1 MRFAPIPWPLAC
13 GLVAG
18 IIVADVSALDVA
30 SAANEKAAMGAASA
44 GVAAAHSDTTSSGQ
58 FLRRP
63 DIHGD
68 QLVFTSEGDLWLGS
82 VQEGTAFRITSDEGY
97 EGPAFFSP
105 DGARLAF
112 SAQYDGATDVYVM
125 NVQGGSPERL
135 TWAPSGVTVL
145 GWTPD
150 GAGIVF
156 RSRWDGA
163 KMRSR
168 LFTVSASGGSP
179 TELPVPYGEF
189 ASIAADGQIA
199 YVPVSA
205 EWQHWKRYRGGL
217 ADDIWLAEPSTGEF
231 TRLTDDAGVDTEPV
245 WVGNDLYMVSERDGL
260 ANLFQLDPASG
271 AATAA
276 TQFTEYDVR
285 YPNTDGTRIVFE
297 HGDGIALY
305 DPASGAT
312 RDLELDLRSDR
323 IHARPRRVS
332 ALDELFGVD
341 LGPTGKRLLVS
352 SRGQILSA
360 PAEKGDV
367 RVVTAVDGVRCQYP
381 AWSPDASTIA
391 YVSDESGEEQIWLL
405 TTTDEGVP
413 TPKQLTK
420 DHQGP
425 LGPIAWSPDGSRLLT
440 SDRELRILL
449 VDAKT
454 GAMKTVAQLDRGGSY
469 DFTLDQYRFS
479 PDGKW
484 VAYSFLEP
492 NWNWT
497 VQLYEIATGKMTRV
511 TSPEMSSYA
520 PAFDAEGKYLYF
532 LSDREYANTYSQ
544 GNRYYSFRDMT
555 KVSLVTL
562 SKETESPFLEKNDE
576 EGAGDD
582 SEDGE
587 NGKGKDKDED
597 KGKDDG
603 KKKGKSGTPELPKMT
618 VDVDGIAA
626 RVDEVPMPAARY
638 TAVEPVEGKLLVE
651 SFLSRG
657 ADDDEDEGRGNR
669 RLQSFDLEEKE
680 AKDLVGRLEEF
691 DLSFDR
697 KKLLIRQGRN
707 FTVMDATAGEMPKD
721 DGAVDTQGWTLTVD
735 PEAEWRQIF
744 HESWRVVRDFFYAP
758 NMHGVDWN
766 AVRTKYEPMLGA
778 VAVRSDLTF
787 VLGEMMAELNCGH
800 AYVGGGDQTRPRFT
814 PLGYLGADFEA
825 VPGATP
831 AYRITKILPGDGFD
845 LDARS
850 PLLTPGVDVSVGDYI
865 LAVSGRPV
873 RTDQDLR
880 ALLVGTGGRWITLT
894 VNSKPSLEG
903 ARDVLVEPMSS
914 ERRARYFDWV
924 ESRREYVRTNGGEN
938 LGYVHIPDMSG
949 RGLQEFA
956 KHYYA
961 NLDRD
966 GLVYD
971 VRFNGGGWIN
981 AMLLLQMSSP
991 QYSFFK
997 PRHGA
1002 SWSRQD
1008 WAFPGYGV
1016 ALCNDQS
1023 GSNAEEF
1030 SDAFQRLGIGPLIGT
1045 RSWGGEVGS
1054 GGGYTLVDGGW
1065 IFPPN
1070 YAAWV
1075 PEGEW
1080 IIEGIG
1086 VRPDVEVEDDPS
1098 AYMQGRDPQLDAAID
1113 YLKKRIAESPVPRP
1127 TPPPYPDKSKGGS
1140 DRW

>member
-1 MRFAPIPWPLAC
+1 MRFLPTPWPVVR
-13 GLVAG
+13 GFVAG
-18 IIVADVSALDVA
+18 
-30 SAANEKAAMGAASA
+30 AATLAIAITNLPATSWAAGTDAQ
-44 GVAAAHSDTTSSGQ
+44 Q

-82 VQEGTAFRITSDEGY
+82 ASSGTAFRITSDEGY
-97 EGPAFFSP
+97 EGPAYFSP
-105 DGARLAF
+105 DGTRIAF

-125 NVQGGSPERL
+125 SVQGGSPERL

-150 GAGIVF
+150 GSGIVF
-156 RSRWDGA
+156 RSRWDGS

-168 LFTVSASGGSP
+168 LFTVPADGGSP
-179 TELPVPYGEF
+179 SELPVPYGEF
-189 ASIAADGQIA
+189 ASIAEDGRIA

-217 ADDIWLAEPSTGEF
+217 ADDIWLADPKSGAF
-231 TRLTDDAGVDTEPV
+231 TRLTDDTGVDTEPV
-245 WVGNDLYMVSERDGL
+245 WVGNALYMVSERDGI
-260 ANLFQLDPASG
+260 ANLYELDPATR
-271 AATAA
+271 AARAV
-276 TQFTEYDVR
+276 TQFAEYDVR

-305 DPASGAT
+305 DPARGTAE
-312 RDLELDLRSDR
+312 DLTLDLRSDR
-323 IHARPRRVS
+323 IHARSRRVS
-332 ALDELFGVD
+332 ALDGFAGVD

-352 SRGQILSA
+352 ARGQILSA
-360 PAEKGDV
+360 PAENGDV
-367 RVVTAVDGVRCQYP
+367 RIVAAEDGTRCQYP
-381 AWSPDASTIA
+381 AWSPDATKIA
-391 YVSDESGEEQIWLL
+391 YVSDKSGEEQIWLVD
-405 TTTDEGVP
+405 TNVDGVP
-413 TPKQLTK
+413 VPKQLTK
-420 DHQGP
+420 DHTGP
-425 LGPIAWSPDGSRLLT
+425 LGYIAWSPDGTRLLT
-440 SDRELRILL
+440 SDHELRILL

-454 GAMKTVAQLDRGGSY
+454 GAMTTVAQLDRGGSY
-469 DFTLDQYRFS
+469 DFTLEQYRFS

-484 VAYSFLEP
+484 VTYSFLEP

-497 VQLYEIATGKMTRV
+497 VWLYEVATAKATRV
-511 TSPEMSSYA
+511 TSTEMSSYA

-532 LSDREYANTYSQ
+532 LSDREYDPTYSQ
-544 GNRYYSFRDMT
+544 GNRYFSFGDMT
-555 KVSLVTL
+555 KISLVTL
-562 SKETESPFLEKNDE
+562 AKDTKSPFLEKNDE
-576 EGAGDD
+576 EGGADD
-582 SEDGE
+582 DDAKDEKDGKD
-587 NGKGKDKDED
+587 GKGDKSD
-597 KGKDDG
+597 
-603 KKKGKSGTPELPKMT
+603 KKKGKSDTPELPKMT
-618 VDVDGIAA
+618 IDISGIAS
-626 RVDEVPMPAARY
+626 RVDEVPMPADRY
-638 TAVEPVEGKLLVE
+638 TAVEPVEGKLLIAG
-651 SFLSRG
+651 FRRG
-657 ADDDEDEGRGNR
+657 EGDDEDEGRGNL

-680 AKDLVGRLEEF
+680 AKDLVGSLSDF

-697 KKLLIRQGRN
+697 KKLLVRQERK

-721 DGAVDTQGWTLTVD
+721 DGDVDTAGWMLTVD

-744 HESWRVVRDFFYAP
+744 QEAWRVTRDFFYAP

-766 AVRTKYEPMLGA
+766 AVRAKYEPMLGA

-787 VLGEMMAELNCGH
+787 ILGEMMAELNCGH
-800 AYVGGGDQTRPRFT
+800 AYVGGGDEVRARFT
-814 PLGYLGADFEA
+814 PLGYLGADFEP
-825 VPGATP
+825 VPGAVPT
-831 AYRITKILPGDGFD
+831 YRITKILPGDGFD

-880 ALLVGTGGRWITLT
+880 ALLVGAAGRWITLT

-903 ARDVLVEPMSS
+903 ARDVLVEPMRS
-914 ERRARYFDWV
+914 ERRARYYDWV
-924 ESRREYVRTNGGEN
+924 ASRREYVRTHGGEN
-938 LGYVHIPDMSG
+938 LGYVHIPDMSS
-949 RGLQEFA
+949 RGFQEFG

-961 NLDRD
+961 SLGQD

-1054 GGGYTLVDGGW
+1054 GGGYGLVDGGW
-1065 IFPPN
+1065 IYPPN

-1086 VRPDVEVEDDPS
+1086 VRPDVEVEDDPT
-1098 AYMQGRDPQLDAAID
+1098 AYMAGRDPQLDAAID
-1113 YLKKRIAESPVPRP
+1113 YLKKKIAESPVPRP